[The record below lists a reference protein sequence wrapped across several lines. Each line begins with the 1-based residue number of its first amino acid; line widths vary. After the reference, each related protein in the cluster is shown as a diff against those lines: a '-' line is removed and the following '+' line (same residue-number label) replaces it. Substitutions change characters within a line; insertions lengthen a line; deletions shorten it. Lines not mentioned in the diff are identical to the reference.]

1 MIPSRPIPVLLLLL
15 CVGCATVRPEREE
28 MRLQMERARA
38 LEAAGNL
45 PEAAQQYAATAN
57 RFPGGEWSV
66 LAIRKAAVLYAH
78 PLNPERSDSASLH
91 WFKRLPMD
99 QIAVQERELLQIQ
112 ISTLE
117 RSVAMTEQ
125 MGRQRETADSLLVI
139 VHRVTSTAATQSR
152 QIQDLDVQ
160 VKKLAEELR
169 QLKEIDVRLSKRK
182 RAH

>member
-1 MIPSRPIPVLLLLL
+1 
-15 CVGCATVRPEREE
+15 
-28 MRLQMERARA
+28 MRLQMAHARA
-38 LEAAGNL
+38 LEEAGNIS
-45 PEAAQQYAATAN
+45 EAARQYAATAN
-57 RFPGGEWSV
+57 QFPGGEWSV

-78 PLNPERSDSASLH
+78 PLNPERNDSAALH

-99 QIAVQERELLQIQ
+99 QVEVQEKDLLEIQ

-117 RSVAMTEQ
+117 RSVALTEEI
-125 MGRQRETADSLLVI
+125 GRQKETADSLMVI
-139 VHRVTSTAATQSR
+139 VHRVTSAAATQSH